1 MYGPASPF
9 VIVQTLELA
18 VGFIRPEQVD
28 PNVFQVEARWSMK
41 PGNRKKVA
49 AALVD
54 YVKAVKEKEPGTY
67 MYTVSFA
74 DESPD
79 SAAIPPMQ
87 LDAVT
92 YNSAWKDHDAFVAH
106 TKEPVYQEFLK
117 KHGDLFVQTI
127 PGSTMHPYMT
137 TSVLKR
143 FAGFLRPEA
152 FRRMSGPQ
160 LPPVTHGM
168 IAGSGSRSVPSSSGM
183 TIEQLMLALIPL
195 AQKSAIPPIS
205 NFFVGAVALGASGS
219 IYFGANYEFVGQALS
234 FTVHGEQAATAHA
247 ISLWRDWHAEARR
260 FRRAVWLLPAIS
272 VRADHGFDTADPPAE
287 YAPGSAH
294 VVSSLTH
301 SGRETWGLRQR

>member
-1 MYGPASPF
+1 MYIVNAFWSIVPGNEQKAYAALGSLAAQIERTEPDTWLYLIHKPNLDPGINIYPPPAPVQVAFVEGYKDRDAFLAHHHGRNLAEFIAQYGALFLNMYGATSPF

-41 PGNRKKVA
+41 PGNREKVA

-54 YVKAVKEKEPGTY
+54 YVKAVKNNEPETY

-74 DESPD
+74 DRSPD
-79 SAAIPPMQ
+79 SLAVPPMQ

-117 KHGDLFVQTI
+117 VHGDLFVQVV

-137 TSVLKR
+137 TSVLNR

-152 FRRMSGPQ
+152 F
-160 LPPVTHGM
+160 
-168 IAGSGSRSVPSSSGM
+168 
-183 TIEQLMLALIPL
+183 
-195 AQKSAIPPIS
+195 
-205 NFFVGAVALGASGS
+205 VG
-219 IYFGANYEFVGQALS
+219 
-234 FTVHGEQAATAHA
+234 
-247 ISLWRDWHAEARR
+247 
-260 FRRAVWLLPAIS
+260 
-272 VRADHGFDTADPPAE
+272 
-287 YAPGSAH
+287 
-294 VVSSLTH
+294 
-301 SGRETWGLRQR
+301 